1 MYCVKRGLLFEW
13 RAFIVAAFNI
23 NMQQRASRITVFVT
37 VQTIALVGWIIV
49 QSTFTLSPFGR
60 NIPFPVIMVIETIWW
75 IATLVIMFM
84 LFRREYA
91 RFVQSVVELE
101 EANKVLRQ
109 RTNSALFELKNQGDQ
124 EEKSSRPD

>member
-75 IATLVIMFM
+75 IATLVIMFV

-109 RTNSALFELKNQGDQ
+109 RTNSALFELRDQGNQ
-124 EEKSSRPD
+124 EEKSSHPD